1 MRGCRSFRGGRMLLA
16 APIAA
21 SVLVSCAEPPH
32 VGALD
37 VPTKTLSVQAEIDQL
52 HERIMGSAAD
62 RSAGEFLTYMKV
74 QGTLRT
80 CMAETGFVYSP
91 PLFVDPYANR
101 AVPSPDFL
109 QEIVP
114 VDAMSV
120 NLHGLSVSSSYGDL
134 GRVAD
139 VAGVNADALIGARKT
154 AFNGQIEQC
163 KNTITG
169 LQDTTFP
176 SAATALEGQFEHAVD
191 SALNRAKV
199 GALAAGYG
207 DCMQHAG
214 YNVASRDDLLAL
226 IDAQYQAQ
234 IAPDGTKGTG
244 WAGVV
249 ASEHRAAE
257 ADARCR
263 YDAYVAAMAA
273 IAPALS
279 DFATAH
285 VDDLRSVDAAWVK
298 VRSSALQLA
307 QASPWAGFSAVAL
320 TAAS

>member
-1 MRGCRSFRGGRMLLA
+1 MHQLSRHERDGRAPPCIRWCDEGQLHHALLGTDSERGISIRLRWRPTQFEQLVRRGEVMQMRGCRSFRGGRMLLA

-120 NLHGLSVSSSYGDL
+120 NLHGLSVSSSYGD
-134 GRVAD
+134 
-139 VAGVNADALIGARKT
+139 
-154 AFNGQIEQC
+154 
-163 KNTITG
+163 
-169 LQDTTFP
+169 
-176 SAATALEGQFEHAVD
+176 
-191 SALNRAKV
+191 
-199 GALAAGYG
+199 
-207 DCMQHAG
+207 
-214 YNVASRDDLLAL
+214 
-226 IDAQYQAQ
+226 
-234 IAPDGTKGTG
+234 
-244 WAGVV
+244 
-249 ASEHRAAE
+249 
-257 ADARCR
+257 
-263 YDAYVAAMAA
+263 
-273 IAPALS
+273 
-279 DFATAH
+279 
-285 VDDLRSVDAAWVK
+285 
-298 VRSSALQLA
+298 
-307 QASPWAGFSAVAL
+307 
-320 TAAS
+320 